1 VTQTRKL
8 GLGLAGGLLVGLMV
22 LPQTGWL
29 LRALLQ
35 GIVAAALWQP
45 APHLAV
51 AGSVT
56 SGSLLLLA
64 TWALVALVGT
74 TLCGGVA
81 GVVLSRPSLW
91 VGKSPRASVQA
102 ALLLLLVG
110 SAAWW
115 GAGAAQLIGGSR
127 LEGGLSGVLLLFPLA
142 AGMLAL
148 VVKGRRR
155 GEAPATSVL
164 TGLAALSL
172 PVAFSLSLLCTCLL
186 LVVARP

>member
-1 VTQTRKL
+1 MTQTRKL
-8 GLGLAGGLLVGLMV
+8 GLGLAGGLLAGLMV
-22 LPQTGWL
+22 LPQTSWL

-45 APHLAV
+45 APPLTV

-91 VGKSPRASVQA
+91 VGTSPRASVQA

-148 VVKGRRR
+148 VVNGRRR

>member
-1 VTQTRKL
+1 
-8 GLGLAGGLLVGLMV
+8 MV

-45 APHLAV
+45 APHLTV

-91 VGKSPRASVQA
+91 LGKSPRVSVQA
-102 ALLLLLVG
+102 ALLILLVG

-148 VVKGRRR
+148 VVNGRRR